1 MKKSYP
7 GSKLIPI
14 LSVVFFVSLA
24 AGTILNKDLN
34 LQFSFSP
41 LVLIPLASI
50 VTNVF
55 LLLTIA
61 RRRRHIKSILWF
73 GIFLICNLFWALA
86 DITTFLAANRE
97 TGLFARSFVLV
108 PALIGVSA
116 VIIFFS
122 DTTSN
127 EEDAPI
133 GPRILMLINALFY
146 FVIALGTNVIFSRD
160 PSTLI
165 SRSWGYE
172 INVGPYSI
180 LYLLWTQIMLLLVLW
195 IVIRHYRNTKEGAK
209 KRQAKIFLFSVLF
222 PVLGTTAVNL
232 VPAIIGVSIIP
243 LDSLFV
249 TCMAVIMAYGI
260 NKYQLFT
267 INPIQISNN
276 ILQTMAE
283 AVIVTDLNFS
293 VQYANKS
300 AISILNLTEPTNSTH
315 QNIAEFFKQD
325 DFEELKSSIT
335 RSDAREDGVELSSI
349 EIIAKKSGRTTPVDI
364 SMSRI
369 ESEGRS
375 SAAAGYVFVVSD
387 ISALQ
392 KAYSDLELQEKKVE
406 QKVIERTEQLYN
418 EHAKLEASIAGLP
431 IGFIMLDDDMHVV
444 EQNTVS
450 KSLLGSRSEGRWYVK
465 EALEELGIK
474 DEFVEASKNNKVV
487 DITEVK
493 SQNRLLHIIFS
504 PILVDGKKKLGNVIL
519 IEDITSQKIAEK
531 ERNEFIVTAS
541 HEIRTPLSIIQGYLS
556 NTLDMK
562 DEVSSKIKPLIT
574 SAYNASNQI
583 SSLFNDILIV
593 SDIENPTNPKPKY
606 ETEFVLQDAVKEV
619 VIRLGEKAE
628 QKKVKIIYEPK
639 GYQYQVKADR
649 DEIKESISKLVD
661 NGIKFTEKGSVEVKI
676 AKKNSEKI
684 EVLVKDSGKGI
695 PKDERARL
703 FRKFVRLDNSL
714 KRSAG
719 GVGLGLYIAKAL
731 AERNGGLVELESSS
745 KSGSTFSLTLP
756 FTD

>member
-1 MKKSYP
+1 MRKSYP

-14 LSVVFFVSLA
+14 LSVIFFISLA

-34 LQFSFSP
+34 LQFRFSP

-50 VTNVF
+50 ATNTL
-55 LLLTIA
+55 LLLTIT
-61 RRRRHIKSILWF
+61 RRRKHIKSILWF

-86 DITTFLAANRE
+86 DLTTFLAANRE

-122 DTTSN
+122 DTTRT
-127 EEDAPI
+127 EDDAPI

-165 SRSWGYE
+165 TRSWGYE

-195 IVIRHYRNTKEGAK
+195 IVIKHYRSTKEGAK
-209 KRQAKIFLFSVLF
+209 KRQAKIFLISVLF

-267 INPIQISNN
+267 INPTQISNN

-283 AVIVTDLNFS
+283 AVVVTDLNFS
-293 VQYANKS
+293 IQYANQN
-300 AISILNLTEPTNSTH
+300 AIKLLNLSEPVSSVNQGIS
-315 QNIAEFFKQD
+315 EFFN
-325 DFEELKSSIT
+325 EEDLKSVQEAVKKTTSAKDD
-335 RSDAREDGVELSSI
+335 SVELSAI
-349 EIIAKKSGRTTPVDI
+349 NIKAKKSGNITPVDV
-364 SMSRI
+364 SMSSIRA
-369 ESEGRS
+369 EGRRS
-375 SAAAGYVFVVSD
+375 SAAGYVFVISD

-392 KAYSDLELQEKKVE
+392 KAYSELEEQEKKVE

-431 IGFIMLDDDMHVV
+431 VGFIMLDDDMHVI
-444 EQNTVS
+444 EQNNVA
-450 KSLLGSRSEGRWYVK
+450 KRLLGNRSDGHWYVK
-465 EALEELGIK
+465 EALDDLGIK
-474 DEFVEASKNNKVV
+474 DKFMEASKKSEII
-487 DITEVK
+487 DIAEVE
-493 SQNRLLHIIFS
+493 SHGRLLHIIFS
-504 PILVDGKKKLGNVIL
+504 PILVDSNKKLGNVIL
-519 IEDITSQKIAEK
+519 LEDITIQKAAER

-556 NTLDMK
+556 NTLDMDK
-562 DEVSSKIKPLIT
+562 EVSPKIRPLLN
-574 SAYNASNQI
+574 SAYKASNQI
-583 SSLFNDILIV
+583 SSLFTDILIV
-593 SDIENPTNPKPKY
+593 SDIENSANPKPKY
-606 ETEFVLQDAVKEV
+606 ETQFVLQAAIQEV
-619 VIRLGEKAE
+619 VDKLKDKADF
-628 QKKVKIIYEPK
+628 KKIKLKYEPK
-639 GYQYQVKADR
+639 GYRYEVFGDR
-649 DEIKESISKLVD
+649 DEIKESILKLVD
-661 NGIKFTEKGSVEVKI
+661 NGIKFTDKGAVEVKLG
-676 AKKNSEKI
+676 KKDGKI
-684 EVLVKDSGKGI
+684 QVLVIDSGKGI
-695 PKDERARL
+695 SKAERGRL
-703 FRKFVRLDNSL
+703 FKKFVRLDNSL

-719 GVGLGLYIAKAL
+719 GAGLGLYIARAL
-731 AERNGGLVELESSS
+731 AERNGGSLDLESST
-745 KSGSTFSLTLP
+745 KEGSTFSLVLP
-756 FTD
+756 YSN